1 MQILNINTTDLKDFF
16 YLLVLCS
23 VLAFSIKISYRK
35 FINDTFAQFELSK
48 AFVLIT
54 LSTFFV
60 IFLVK
65 NSIALS
71 LGLVGALSIVR
82 FRTPIKD
89 PFELAM
95 IFVCIAIG
103 IACAVNMK
111 ATAILFTLFIHLII
125 ISSHFLKNMDFIN
138 RNPKSF
144 FYQVFNSKNNSYVV
158 EIESDKK
165 INMEN
170 IFATLSKNKI
180 NYRILSQSIGQNNI
194 LIFEVY
200 SIDEIEKINLI
211 DSMEKS
217 DSSLNII
224 LRENV

>member
-1 MQILNINTTDLKDFF
+1 MEILFSNAIGSADFI
-16 YLLVLCS
+16 YLLILCS

-48 AFVLIT
+48 AFVLIS

-103 IACAVNMK
+103 IACAVNIK
-111 ATAILFTLFIHLII
+111 PIAIIFTLFIHLII
-125 ISSHFLKNMDFIN
+125 ISAHFFKNMDFIN

-144 FYQVFNSKNNSYVV
+144 FYQVLNSKNNSYII

-165 INMEN
+165 INTEN
-170 IFATLSKNKI
+170 ILFRLKQNKT

-200 SIDEIEKINLI
+200 SIDELEKINLI
-211 DSMEKS
+211 ESIEKS
-217 DSSLNII
+217 DSALNII